1 MKVLLALLGMWC
13 MSATGLEARDT
24 RGLSLMV
31 ERIAEDIRV
40 DGLTMQVHSATGR
53 DVAELA
59 ARIEA
64 RWRAEGSVVQSAQS
78 RWQMLSRFERGRSE
92 LIQWR
97 GEGPSAQ
104 LLHSIL
110 DTTRPAAR
118 PASEPF
124 TLPLHCAWGR
134 VIEGRAGLGSFEQRT
149 GRCSNS
155 SGTVFAAVQRSLA
168 TQGWNVSRASGTA
181 LELARDGIE
190 GRLFITQDAGD
201 AATAVVWIARR
212 AVGRKHR

>member
-1 MKVLLALLGMWC
+1 
-13 MSATGLEARDT
+13 
-24 RGLSLMV
+24 
-31 ERIAEDIRV
+31 RIPEGITV
-40 DGLTMQVHSATGR
+40 DGLAMQMHSATGR
-53 DVAELA
+53 DVAGLA

-78 RWQMLSRFERGRSE
+78 RWQMLSRFEHGRSE

-104 LLHSIL
+104 LLHSIV
-110 DTTRPAAR
+110 DTTHPTAR
-118 PASEPF
+118 PAIEPF

-134 VIEGRAGLGSFEQRT
+134 VIEGRAGHDSFEQRT
-149 GRCSNS
+149 GRCGTS
-155 SGTVFAAVQRSLA
+155 SDRVFAAVRRSLA
-168 TQGWNVSRASGTA
+168 AQGWNGSRASGTT